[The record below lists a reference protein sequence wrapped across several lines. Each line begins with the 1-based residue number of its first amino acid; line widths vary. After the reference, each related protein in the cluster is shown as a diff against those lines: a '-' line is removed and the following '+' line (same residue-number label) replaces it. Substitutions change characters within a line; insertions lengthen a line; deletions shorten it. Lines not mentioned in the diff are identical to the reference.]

1 MPAGGNNAVGRPFRS
16 HRRPA
21 FQPLGSL
28 RAPGL
33 ALATAMTLVLALGGC
48 EQTVQV
54 RGNIPLEEDLTKID
68 PGVHSRND
76 VARLLGSPS
85 TISTFQDSKWYYIG
99 QKTTEF
105 AFFAPEVLERK
116 VVVVSFDEDGTVAE
130 TQTLTLDDGHE
141 VDPVDRKTP
150 TEGKELTVLQQIFGN
165 LGRFSGAV
173 GADQ

>member
-1 MPAGGNNAVGRPFRS
+1 MASSLG
-16 HRRPA
+16 RRPLRPLVQPIV
-21 FQPLGSL
+21 QPLGS
-28 RAPGL
+28 RAVRGL
-33 ALATAMTLVLALGGC
+33 VQAAALVLVLGGC

-54 RGNIPLEEDLTKID
+54 RGNIPLEEDLSKID

-116 VVVVSFDEDGTVAE
+116 VVVVSFDESGTVAE
-130 TQTLTLDDGHE
+130 TETLTLADGHE

-165 LGRFSGAV
+165 LGRFAGAA
-173 GADQ
+173 GADR